1 MIPFIWSIYSS
12 KVQRAILRA
21 SHTGSLENATGR
33 SVEGRVTDQVHLFLD
48 VDEASGQIQA
58 ARFRL
63 FGPTLLMA
71 ACEGLCTFVEGKS
84 IAQAGRLTSALLKRE
99 LDFPASCKG
108 FLEIAIAALLDALQ
122 GCADITPQVITPIHT
137 DIEGELPDFEAL
149 NSDERLAL
157 IESVLDEKIRPYIE
171 LDNGAIV
178 VKELKGHRLII
189 TYEGACTTC
198 PSAIGGTLQSITE
211 VLRMS
216 VCADIVVEPDME
228 ALSNFA

>member
-12 KVQRAILRA
+12 KVQRAILHA
-21 SHTGSLENATGR
+21 AHIGVIENAVGR
-33 SVEGRVTDQVHLFLD
+33 CVEGRVSDQVHLFLD
-48 VDEASGQIQA
+48 VDEVSGQIQT

-63 FGPTLLMA
+63 YGPTLLMA
-71 ACEGLCTFVEGKS
+71 ACEGLCTFVEGKTV
-84 IAQAGRLTSALLKRE
+84 AQAGRLSPVLLTRE
-99 LDFPASCKG
+99 LDFPGSGKG
-108 FLEIAIAALLDALQ
+108 FLEIAVAALLDALQ
-122 GCADITPQVITPIHT
+122 ECMDITPEVISPINT
-137 DIEGELPDFEAL
+137 SVEGELPDFDGL
-149 NSDERLAL
+149 NTDERLAL

-211 VLRMS
+211 VLRMTVS
-216 VCADIVVEPDME
+216 ADIVVEPDME